1 VERSSGVPG
10 RWRWARLPV
19 VAAGL
24 LLTERALV
32 AAVGTP
38 VAQAHALRSLGHGPV
53 DPVAPLLAALA
64 LLAEALIGYV
74 LVMLVLRSLGALPGS
89 AGRLALRAALLASPV
104 MARRLLDLLVGG
116 TLLAQATLATIPEPP
131 SGPRTGAVHITQ
143 TASRTLS
150 GAFDRAAS
158 RSGPPVTDTEPV
170 EARPSPRRSAAPLP
184 PWLGGGP
191 SRPAPGYTVAAGDT
205 LWGIAAARLA
215 PAQRSLAGVDRYWQ
229 EIYRAN
235 RAVVG
240 ADPNLI
246 RPGMRLDVPPF
257 HLDRR

>member
-1 VERSSGVPG
+1 V
-10 RWRWARLPV
+10 PV

-38 VAQAHALRSLGHGPV
+38 VAQAQALRSLGSGPV

-64 LLAEALIGYV
+64 LLAQVLVGYV
-74 LVMLVLRSLGALPGS
+74 LAMLVLRSLCALPGS
-89 AGRLALRAALLASPV
+89 VGRLARRAALVASPV

-116 TLLAQATLATIPEPP
+116 TLLAQATLATMPEPP
-131 SGPRTGAVHITQ
+131 SGPRTGAVPITQ

-158 RSGPPVTDTEPV
+158 RSGPPVTSAEPV
-170 EARPSPRRSAAPLP
+170 RARPSPRRSAAPLP

-191 SRPAPGYTVAAGDT
+191 STSHDAATPHGSRRGLAPAPGYTVEPGDT

-215 PAQRSLAGVDRYWQ
+215 PAERSPAGVHRYWQ

-246 RPGMRLDVPPF
+246 RPGMRLAAPPI
-257 HLDRR
+257 HPDRR